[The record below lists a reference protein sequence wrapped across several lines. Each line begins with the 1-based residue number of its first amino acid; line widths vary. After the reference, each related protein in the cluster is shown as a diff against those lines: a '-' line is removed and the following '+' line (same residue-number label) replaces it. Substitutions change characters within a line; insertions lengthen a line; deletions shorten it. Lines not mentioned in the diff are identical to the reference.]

1 MRHPAYIHTVL
12 LLWSA
17 SLVLGLAGCDNTRS
31 VEKKNFY
38 LLPQTTPQQTFA
50 SCNSTLKV
58 RQFHTIPPFDN
69 LGIIYRTGPFEFRQ
83 DYYDQFLT
91 SPDVQLTEH
100 LRVWMGL
107 SGLFKHVLASNS
119 TLNPDYTLESYLQ
132 ELYCD
137 LTDKSAPEAAMRV
150 QFTLIKN
157 DAAGLKQGI
166 VFEKTYTSRKSV
178 AIFEGEA
185 IIAALNTVKTD
196 IFNSLTLDLNLFF
209 NRRTETPSNPSSQT
223 P

>member
-1 MRHPAYIHTVL
+1 MSHPANNHTAL
-12 LLWSA
+12 LIWSA
-17 SLVLGLAGCDNTRS
+17 SLAMGLAGCDNTRS

-38 LLPQTTPQQTFA
+38 LLPQTAPQQTFG
-50 SCNSTLKV
+50 SCSSTLKV
-58 RQFHTIPPFDN
+58 RQFRTMPPFDN
-69 LGIIYRTGPFEFRQ
+69 VGIIYRTGPFEYRQ

-107 SGLFKHVLASNS
+107 SGLFEHVLASTS

-137 LTDKSAPEAAMRV
+137 LTDKSAPEAVMQI

-157 DAAGLKQGI
+157 DSAGLKQRI
-166 VFEKTYTSRKSV
+166 IFEKTYTSRKAV

-185 IIAALNTVKTD
+185 VIAAFNTVKTD
-196 IFNSLTLDLNLFF
+196 IFNSLTQDLSRILVRDTNV
-209 NRRTETPSNPSSQT
+209 EKK
-223 P
+223 